1 MIPQAKET
9 ILPSLFKVA
18 FWTQRRY
25 LLLNSE
31 VLNLSSSLGSS
42 GVGWA
47 AFKKPQYPRCHQN
60 QLKWNPWA
68 RGPDISIFINTQ
80 VIPGSG
86 QGCKPPDLMGE
97 ERALG
102 VLVTWMRFSYTS
114 APKLPLAAWRVTWS
128 TDEKEL
134 EMFSHFPI
142 TRSRGFLEDGTF
154 WLAEKFRK
162 FSLETYPGVPVVT
175 NPPCNARDTGS
186 IPGPGTK
193 IPHAKG
199 QLRPSTATTEA

>member
-1 MIPQAKET
+1 MCVECNYCSTQPPALWVGLSECLQNPDTNWHQEWGSDTWTQRHMIPQAKET

-86 QGCKPPDLMGE
+86 QGCRPPDLMGE
-97 ERALG
+97 DRALG
-102 VLVTWMRFSYTS
+102 VLVPWMRFSYTS
-114 APKLPLAAWRVTWS
+114 APKLPLAA
-128 TDEKEL
+128 
-134 EMFSHFPI
+134 
-142 TRSRGFLEDGTF
+142 
-154 WLAEKFRK
+154 
-162 FSLETYPGVPVVT
+162 
-175 NPPCNARDTGS
+175 
-186 IPGPGTK
+186 
-193 IPHAKG
+193 
-199 QLRPSTATTEA
+199 